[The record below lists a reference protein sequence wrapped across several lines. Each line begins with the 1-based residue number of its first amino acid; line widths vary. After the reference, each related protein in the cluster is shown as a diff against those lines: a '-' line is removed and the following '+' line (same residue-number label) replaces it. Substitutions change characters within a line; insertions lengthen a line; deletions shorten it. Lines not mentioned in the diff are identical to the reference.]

1 MASEDGFYD
10 SSNNQAFINATA
22 NASGI
27 AQGSI
32 GPCPAGYQWYVE
44 RYSTFVNTSATPSLE
59 IFVMNSPTLPSN
71 YTATLGDRQ
80 GRMDYTSS
88 GKNAQ
93 SDNNSPVIVQEGQW
107 LVAGWTACNS
117 GDQCQLSV
125 QYHTNLKT
133 LRIEPMQL
141 IQQTAEHSYPNAP
154 EPEHDMAVHH
164 RRNAHHGVLPFVIDN
179 NAN

>member
-10 SSNNQAFINATA
+10 SSTNQAFINATA

-32 GPCPAGYQWYVE
+32 GPCPSGYQWYVE
-44 RYSTFVNTSATPSLE
+44 RYSTFVNTSATPALE

-93 SDNNSPVIVQEGQW
+93 SDNNSPVIVQEGQF
-107 LVAGWTACNS
+107 LVAGWTGATS
-117 GDQCQLSV
+117 GDQCQLSI

-141 IQQTAEHSYPNAP
+141 IQQTAEHSYVGAP
-154 EPEHDMAVHH
+154 EHAIEHNHHH
-164 RRNAHHGVLPFVIDN
+164 RNGHHALLPFVIDN

>member
-1 MASEDGFYD
+1 MASEDGVYD
-10 SSNNQAFINATA
+10 SSTNQAFINATA

-32 GPCPAGYQWYVE
+32 GPCPSGYQWYVE
-44 RYSTFVNTSATPSLE
+44 RYSTFVNTSATPALE

-107 LVAGWTACNS
+107 LIAGWTGATS
-117 GDQCQLSV
+117 GDQCQLSI

-141 IQQTAEHSYPNAP
+141 IQQTAEHAYIGAP
-154 EPEHDMAVHH
+154 EHAVEHNHHH
-164 RRNAHHGVLPFVIDN
+164 RNGRHALLPFVIDD